1 MSEALLNL
9 GILFIVMTPLVL
21 LSGWVIRQTPL
32 QGLSGVAK
40 WRAYRIHIG
49 AWGIILLSVIL
60 LIYFILDLIA

>member
-21 LSGWVIRQTPL
+21 LSGWVIRKTPL